1 MKLNE
6 EKNEYFFQDINFNE
20 KAITFKMFHFF
31 YSILQSNK
39 EYSLFLKCLYIL
51 LETFQH
57 ISYAFTSNHY
67 DSWNIGPKNIRI
79 ISNIISVFRFSSI
92 MKFLDYKIY
101 SIIFYLQFSLN
112 YIILKILKKF

>member
-6 EKNEYFFQDINFNE
+6 EKNEYFFQDINFND

-31 YSILQSNK
+31 YSILKSSK

-51 LETFQH
+51 LETFQL
-57 ISYAFTSNHY
+57 ISYALTSNHY

-79 ISNIISVFRFSSI
+79 ISNIISIFRFSTI
-92 MKFLDYKIY
+92 MKILDYKIY
-101 SIIFYLQFSLN
+101 SIIFYLLALIN
-112 YIILKILKKF
+112 NM